1 MRRLLFLGNREVKE
15 VYMSAVTRR
24 AEASFPELLDLTEK
38 VAIVTGGGNGIG
50 RGISLRLAEAGATVV
65 VADLDAN
72 ASVELSADL
81 TQNGH
86 EAHPFALDVSREH
99 QVAGLFRYASDKLGG
114 VDILVN
120 NAGIFPAA
128 PLREL
133 TPALFDRVLG
143 VNLRGLFLC
152 TKFAADVMIE
162 QGRGGR
168 IVNITSIDALHP
180 SMVGLAHYDASKHGA
195 WGFTKNVA
203 LELAPHGITVNAVA
217 PGGIETP
224 GVAAMRGDAGD
235 GAMTTALASFEQMIP
250 LGRMGLPDDIGKVV
264 LFLVSGLADYVTG
277 AQIVVDG
284 GRLLA

>member
-1 MRRLLFLGNREVKE
+1 MAATTAPETARLV
-15 VYMSAVTRR
+15 
-24 AEASFPELLDLTEK
+24 ELLDLTGK
-38 VAIVTGGGNGIG
+38 VAIVTGGANGIG
-50 RGISLRLAEAGATVV
+50 RGVSRRLAEAGASVI
-65 VADLDAN
+65 VADLDADG
-72 ASVELSADL
+72 SVELSSDL
-81 TQNGH
+81 TRHGY
-86 EAHPFALDVSREH
+86 EAHPYAADIAQEDQVEALFCYV
-99 QVAGLFRYASDKLGG
+99 GDKLGG

-133 TPALFDRVLG
+133 TPAVFDRVLA

-152 TKFAADVMIE
+152 TKHAAEAMIE

-168 IVNITSIDALHP
+168 IVNVTSIDALHP

-195 WGFTKNVA
+195 WGFTKNIA

-224 GVAAMRGDAGD
+224 GVV
-235 GAMTTALASFEQMIP
+235 AMTGVGSGDIASALESFEQAIP
-250 LGRMGLPDDIGKVV
+250 LGRMGVPDDIAKVV
-264 LFLVSGLADYVTG
+264 LFLVSGLADYMTG
-277 AQIVVDG
+277 AQVVVDG

>member
-1 MRRLLFLGNREVKE
+1 MT
-15 VYMSAVTRR
+15 AI
-24 AEASFPELLDLTEK
+24 ADLLDLTGG
-38 VAIVTGGGNGIG
+38 VAIVTGGANGIG
-50 RGISLRLAEAGATVV
+50 RGISRRLAEAGASVV
-65 VADLDAN
+65 VADLDTDT
-72 ASVELSADL
+72 SEELTADL
-81 TQNGH
+81 TQAGYA
-86 EAHPFALDVSREH
+86 AHPVAADVTQEE
-99 QVAGLFRYASDKLGG
+99 QVAAVFRYAADKLGG

-133 TPALFDRVLG
+133 TPELFDRVLA

-152 TKFAADVMIE
+152 TKYAAEAMIE

-168 IVNITSIDALHP
+168 IVNVTSIDALHP

-203 LELAPHGITVNAVA
+203 LELAPYGITVNAIA

-224 GVAAMRGDAGD
+224 GVAELTAAGGGDMQGAMRA
-235 GAMTTALASFEQMIP
+235 FEQMIP
-250 LGRMGLPDDIGKVV
+250 LGRMGVPDDIGKVA
-264 LFLVSGLADYVTG
+264 LFLASGLADYVTG